1 MNIINQNFL
10 TNILLIRNILP
21 WETEIAKKFSEFFI
35 EIGPSLAIKI
45 CTPST
50 QQTFQ
55 CRFNVAFRLIWCRGV
70 AQRQIN
76 VETTLCTS
84 TLKFTRFINLETTL
98 RISTLNWTTLGN
110 VETTWSFST
119 SIFTTLGNFE
129 TTLQIWPFG
138 KKIKPRFK
146 SKIIF
151 LSFKEYAGLKVFN
164 FSPF

>member
-1 MNIINQNFL
+1 MNIINENFL

-76 VETTLCTS
+76 VETPLCTS
-84 TLKFTRFINLETTL
+84 TLKFATFINVETTL

-119 SIFTTLGNFE
+119 SIFTTLGKFE
-129 TTLQIWPFG
+129 TTLRIWPFG
-138 KKIKPRFK
+138 KKVSLD
-146 SKIIF
+146 SKA
-151 LSFKEYAGLKVFN
+151 K
-164 FSPF
+164 

>member
-1 MNIINQNFL
+1 MNIINENFL
-10 TNILLIRNILP
+10 TNILLIRNRLP

-119 SIFTTLGNFE
+119 SIYTTLGKFE
-129 TTLQIWPFG
+129 TTLRIWPFG
-138 KKIKPRFK
+138 KKVSLD
-146 SKIIF
+146 SKA
-151 LSFKEYAGLKVFN
+151 K
-164 FSPF
+164 

>member
-21 WETEIAKKFSEFFI
+21 WGTEIAKKFSEFFI

-70 AQRQIN
+70 AQRQVN

-98 RISTLNWTTLGN
+98 RISTLNWTMLGN

-129 TTLQIWPFG
+129 TTLRVWPFG
-138 KKIKPRFK
+138 KKLSLD
-146 SKIIF
+146 SKV
-151 LSFKEYAGLKVFN
+151 K
-164 FSPF
+164 

>member
-1 MNIINQNFL
+1 MNIINENFL
-10 TNILLIRNILP
+10 TNILLIRNRLP

-84 TLKFTRFINLETTL
+84 TLKFPTFINVETTL
-98 RISTLNWTTLGN
+98 RISTLNWTTLDN

-119 SIFTTLGNFE
+119 SIFTTLGKFE
-129 TTLQIWPFG
+129 TTLRIWPFG
-138 KKIKPRFK
+138 KKVSLD
-146 SKIIF
+146 SKA
-151 LSFKEYAGLKVFN
+151 K
-164 FSPF
+164 

>member
-1 MNIINQNFL
+1 MNIINENFL

-84 TLKFTRFINLETTL
+84 TLKFPTFINVETTL
-98 RISTLNWTTLGN
+98 RISTLNWTTLDN

-119 SIFTTLGNFE
+119 SIFTTLGKFE
-129 TTLQIWPFG
+129 TTLRIWPFG
-138 KKIKPRFK
+138 KKVSLD
-146 SKIIF
+146 SKA
-151 LSFKEYAGLKVFN
+151 K
-164 FSPF
+164 